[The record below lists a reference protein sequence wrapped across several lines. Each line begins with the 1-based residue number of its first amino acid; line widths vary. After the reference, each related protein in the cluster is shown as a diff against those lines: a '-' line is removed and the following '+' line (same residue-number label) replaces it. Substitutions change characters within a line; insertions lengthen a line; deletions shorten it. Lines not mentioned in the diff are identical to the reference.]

1 MFSSHVFD
9 HGSVCV
15 KSGLL
20 IRPRMSPHPGEL
32 QSVTSM
38 PRPPATNFSAG
49 ASVESSESP
58 AKTIDFGGGHDGAT
72 VVVVE
77 AAVDATVDGAV
88 DGSAARLLLVLSPS
102 TTAATPAPMA
112 TAASPETM
120 IHITRFEGRN
130 PMDASQ
136 NTPPQGAEARGSRAT
151 RRRGPRTRDAR
162 HGQ

>member
-1 MFSSHVFD
+1 MFSSQVFD

-20 IRPRMSPHPGEL
+20 TRPRISPHPGEL

-38 PRPPATNFSAG
+38 PRLPATNFSAG

-58 AKTIDFGGGHDGAT
+58 AKTIDFGGGHDGAS

-77 AAVDATVDGAV
+77 ASVCPGCCGGTAATVDGAV

-102 TTAATPAPMA
+102 TTAATPAPIA
-112 TAASPETM
+112 TAA
-120 IHITRFEGRN
+120 R
-130 PMDASQ
+130 
-136 NTPPQGAEARGSRAT
+136 
-151 RRRGPRTRDAR
+151 
-162 HGQ
+162 